1 MTGLEDG
8 EAGGRVGRG
17 AAVAARLVTFEG
29 AKPVRGAGRLRR
41 SRRAGIAWDDEGR
54 IVYVGEADALPWPAT
69 LGNPDS
75 GCIAPGFVDCH
86 THLPFVGWRAD
97 EFEARLA
104 GRSYRDLSGGG
115 GGIARSARLLAG
127 ASDDEVMAF
136 CLPIVHEMAAHGT
149 TALELKTGYG
159 LSVEAE
165 LRQARLARRL
175 AAAAPQT
182 CTVTLLA
189 CHAVPP
195 DTTRADWVRAACDE
209 LIPAAAAEG
218 LADAV
223 DIYVEDIAFDL
234 DDLARVAAAASAAG
248 LPLRCHA
255 DQLGASGA
263 AEAAAALGARSAD
276 HLNHAGAAG
285 IAALGAAGT
294 AAVLLPAS
302 TFFLRAGAPPAAALL
317 EAGAAVAIATDCNP
331 GTSPVCSM
339 PETIAMACTLYGIT
353 PEAAMVAATATAA
366 WVLGLHDRLGRLE
379 IGMRADLVLLQDEDI
394 AQIPYRPGH
403 DPVLATLVAG
413 ERVGGAE
420 NVGGAEKVGG
430 RS

>member
-1 MTGLEDG
+1 
-8 EAGGRVGRG
+8 V
-17 AAVAARLVTFEG
+17 VAAALVTSEG
-29 AKPVRGAGRLRR
+29 PQPVRGAGELREIR
-41 SRRAGIAWDDEGR
+41 EAGLAWDDDGR
-54 IVYVGEADALPWPAT
+54 IVFVGAAGDLPWPAT
-69 LGNPDS
+69 LGTVDA

-104 GRSYRDLSGGG
+104 GHTYRDLAGEG
-115 GGIARSARLLAG
+115 GGIARSARMLAD
-127 ASDDEVMAF
+127 ASDDEAMAF
-136 CLPIVHEMAAHGT
+136 CLPIVREMAAHGT

-159 LSVEAE
+159 LSVEGE

-175 AAAAPQT
+175 ADAAPQT
-182 CTVTLLA
+182 CAVTLLA
-189 CHAVPP
+189 CHAVPQGMSH
-195 DTTRADWVRAACDE
+195 AEWVRAACDE

-234 DDLARVAAAASAAG
+234 DDLARIAAAAAAVG

-276 HLNHAGAAG
+276 HLNHAGVAG
-285 IAALGAAGT
+285 VAALGASAT

-302 TFFLRAGAPPAAALL
+302 TFFLHAGAPPAAALL
-317 EAGAAVAIATDCNP
+317 ETGATVAVATDCNP

-339 PETIAMACTLYGIT
+339 PEAIAMACTLYGMT
-353 PEAAMVAATATAA
+353 PDAALVAATATAA
-366 WVLGLHDRLGRLE
+366 WVLRLHDRLGRLE
-379 IGMRADLVLLQDEDI
+379 PGMRADLVLLEDADI
-394 AQIPYRPGH
+394 AQVPYRPGH
-403 DPVLATLVAG
+403 DPILATLVAG
-413 ERVGGAE
+413 ERVGGPE
-420 NVGGAEKVGG
+420 QL
-430 RS
+430 